1 MAKAKMS
8 VPMQKFGSDMT
19 LYMAGAYAAI
29 RQPILTRQY
38 MGLAELPGVAT
49 ATSLFYGHD
58 FWYGETLL
66 RPYFAKFN
74 LVLSTERVQ
83 VVLAPLFGMHACFHL
98 QMIRDYV
105 MPLNGD
111 DWAEASNEWASK
123 CCLDSSLTTHSFKIN
138 NPHGKRVTL
147 VKEAIKAWAQYDAQF
162 YLGYGIFTLAPT
174 NVFLALNGVSPAV
187 GFVNEHTYCKMVIKT
202 NNVSDSFR
210 PSAMWQ
216 DFWKLHEHLVSFL
229 DETTLMRDI
238 TDAVVAVNIPRV
250 WVEPIPG
257 KLTLISSPI
266 DSH

>member
-1 MAKAKMS
+1 MRL
-8 VPMQKFGSDMT
+8 VSD
-19 LYMAGAYAAI
+19 LKSAL
-29 RQPILTRQY
+29 R
-38 MGLAELPGVAT
+38 
-49 ATSLFYGHD
+49 
-58 FWYGETLL
+58 LL
-66 RPYFAKFN
+66 RSPR
-74 LVLSTERVQ
+74 S
-83 VVLAPLFGMHACFHL
+83 P
-98 QMIRDYV
+98 
-105 MPLNGD
+105 
-111 DWAEASNEWASK
+111 
-123 CCLDSSLTTHSFKIN
+123 HSFKIN